1 MKKTSLFLLL
11 LTFIS
16 CNPFNENKVLKYK
29 NELINL
35 VSKFE
40 KYNNGVYD
48 RDEFDEFL
56 IDDIEQLDID
66 LVVKNGNKKNL
77 NYSGFIEEN
86 DSLLIFIK
94 KSNSLFDK
102 EKRIIYDSTKK
113 PRNFGNNEVI
123 GASYKFIQVD
133 ERWYYSEIGF
143 D

>member
-1 MKKTSLFLLL
+1 MKTSLFLIL

-29 NELINL
+29 DDLNNL

-40 KYNNGVYD
+40 KYNDGVYD
-48 RDEFDEFL
+48 RDEFDEF
-56 IDDIEQLDID
+56 IIGDIEQLDID
-66 LVVKNGNKKNL
+66 LVVKNGNKKNP

-94 KSNSLFDK
+94 KPNSLFDK

-113 PRNFGNNEVI
+113 PRNFGNRNI
-123 GASYKFIQVD
+123 PNASYKIKKLD
-133 ERWYYSEIGF
+133 DRWYYSEEGF